1 MKEALRDLTRRMRMA
16 IAKVV
21 LSGVDDIPGLQS
33 VQVRLMADEAKGG
46 LTHLQHYAFSSN
58 PHPEAEGVA
67 FFVGGNRDHGVV
79 LNLDDRRYRP
89 RNLKTGEAILYTDED
104 QLAGSHRIH
113 FKRGQ
118 EIDIFAGKKVTI
130 RVGDTTRLE
139 LTPGGVTLITPDFQ
153 ADQS

>member
-21 LSGVDDIPGLQS
+21 LSGVDDSPGLQS
-33 VQVRLMADEAKGG
+33 VQLRLMADEAKGG
-46 LTHLQHYAFSSN
+46 LTHLQHYGFSSN
-58 PHPEAEGVA
+58 PHPGAEGVA
-67 FFVGGNRDHGVV
+67 FFIGGNRDHGVA

-89 RNLKTGEAILYTDED
+89 RNIKAGEVILYTDED
-104 QLAGSHRIH
+104 QLAGGHRIH

-130 RVGDTTRLE
+130 QVGDTTRLE
-139 LTPGGVTLITPDFQ
+139 LTPAGVKLITPDFQ